1 MNGPRGLRG
10 AHDPVMTAAKLQ
22 ELREDVRLLL
32 GDEFEEQMCMG
43 KEIIAAHMRRDGG
56 TNPFAAVM
64 EVCRSPE
71 VAGRGQLK
79 LLLLAAA
86 VEMTDEGGGG

>member
-1 MNGPRGLRG
+1 MNGPRELRG
-10 AHDPVMTAAKLQ
+10 APDPGMMAEKLQ
-22 ELREDVRLLL
+22 ELREDVKLLL
-32 GDEFEEQMCMG
+32 GDEFEEQMRMG
-43 KEIIAAHMRRDGG
+43 KEIIGAQMRRDGG

-79 LLLLAAA
+79 RLLLAAA
-86 VEMTDEGGGG
+86 VEMTDDGGGG